1 MKKLPV
7 GIESFKQIQEDNY
20 YYVDK
25 TLLIKDIVNEGAAVT
40 LFTRPRRFGKTLNMD
55 TLKSFFEIGANPE
68 LFKGL
73 AISKEEKIC
82 KEHLGKYPVIFMTF
96 KGVNHET
103 FSGARSLLVSIIKR
117 EAAKYRYILKD
128 DVLDDYDKS
137 EFRKLLN
144 DEMSDATLYGSLKT
158 LSELLCVYHKQKVIV
173 LLDEYDVP
181 LDKAY
186 NNGYYDKMLVTMRE
200 LFNNLLKTNYDNVKF
215 AILTGCLRISKE
227 SIFTGLNN
235 FNIRS
240 ISDSAYDEYF
250 GLTDSEVIQILQEY
264 RLTSYLT
271 EAKEWYDGYLFGKKY
286 VYCPWSIIK
295 YVNDK
300 ISDKDTDPG
309 NYWANSSGNDI
320 IIKFLNRT
328 DFSEVPIKFE
338 KLVNGGSITQK
349 IHNDLTYNEV
359 MDSEENLWSL
369 LYTSGYLTKIDENA
383 ADGRIVLRIPNKEV
397 MKTFRVNI
405 DIWMRDKINSAD
417 KAAFF
422 EALWNKNCK
431 YLTVS
436 LSKLLFN
443 AISYNDYNENFYHAI
458 LVGMLLA
465 YGYAVE
471 SNKENGLGRSD
482 IVVKDIDNLR
492 AIVIETKISKTAKG
506 LDKKCDEALQQIK
519 DKMYSET
526 IKLESYYDVIE
537 YGIAFFQKSCLVK
550 AADDNKIKEMNIF

>member
-1 MKKLPV
+1 MKKMPV

-128 DVLDDYDKS
+128 DVLDDYDES

-144 DEMSDATLYGSLKT
+144 DEMSDATLYGSLKM
-158 LSELLCVYHKQKVIV
+158 LSELLCGYHKQKVIV

-227 SIFTGLNN
+227 SIFIRRYFIIYLNG
-235 FNIRS
+235 FAGR
-240 ISDSAYDEYF
+240 
-250 GLTDSEVIQILQEY
+250 TIL
-264 RLTSYLT
+264 
-271 EAKEWYDGYLFGKKY
+271 
-286 VYCPWSIIK
+286 
-295 YVNDK
+295 
-300 ISDKDTDPG
+300 
-309 NYWANSSGNDI
+309 
-320 IIKFLNRT
+320 
-328 DFSEVPIKFE
+328 
-338 KLVNGGSITQK
+338 
-349 IHNDLTYNEV
+349 
-359 MDSEENLWSL
+359 
-369 LYTSGYLTKIDENA
+369 
-383 ADGRIVLRIPNKEV
+383 
-397 MKTFRVNI
+397 
-405 DIWMRDKINSAD
+405 
-417 KAAFF
+417 
-422 EALWNKNCK
+422 
-431 YLTVS
+431 
-436 LSKLLFN
+436 
-443 AISYNDYNENFYHAI
+443 
-458 LVGMLLA
+458 
-465 YGYAVE
+465 
-471 SNKENGLGRSD
+471 
-482 IVVKDIDNLR
+482 
-492 AIVIETKISKTAKG
+492 
-506 LDKKCDEALQQIK
+506 CD
-519 DKMYSET
+519 
-526 IKLESYYDVIE
+526 
-537 YGIAFFQKSCLVK
+537 
-550 AADDNKIKEMNIF
+550 

>member
-25 TLLIKDIVNEGAAVT
+25 TLLIKDIINEGAAVT

-55 TLKSFFEIGANPE
+55 TLKSFFEIGTDPQ
-68 LFKGL
+68 LFEGL
-73 AISKEEKIC
+73 AISKEMEIC
-82 KEHLGKYPVIFMTF
+82 KDHLGKYPVIFMTF

-117 EAAKYRYILKD
+117 EAAKYRYILKNN
-128 DVLDDYDKS
+128 VLDDYDKS
-137 EFRKLLN
+137 EFRKLLD

-158 LSELLCVYHKQKVIV
+158 LSELLCAYHRQKVIV

-186 NNGYYDKMLVTMRE
+186 NNGYYDKMLVVMRE

-215 AILTGCLRISKE
+215 AVLTGCLRISKE

-250 GLTDSEVIQILQEY
+250 GLTDSEVMKMLQDYGLAQYHE
-264 RLTSYLT
+264 
-271 EAKEWYDGYLFGKKY
+271 EAKDWYDGYLFGKKY

-300 ISDKDTDPG
+300 ISDKDSKPD

-328 DFSEVPIKFE
+328 DFSEVPSKFE
-338 KLVNGGSITQK
+338 KLVNDNSITQK

-359 MDSEENLWSL
+359 MESEENLWSL
-369 LYTSGYLTKIDENA
+369 LYTSGYLTKVNEDA
-383 ADGRIVLRIPNKEV
+383 KGGRLVLRIPNKEV
-397 MKTFRVNI
+397 METFRVNI
-405 DIWMRDKINSAD
+405 DVWMRNKINKAD

-422 EALWNKNCK
+422 DALWDKNCK
-431 YLTVS
+431 YLTGS
-436 LSKLLFN
+436 LSKLLFDS
-443 AISYNDYNENFYHAI
+443 ISYNDYNENFYHAI
-458 LVGMLLA
+458 LVGMLLCLWVRC
-465 YGYAVE
+465 G
-471 SNKENGLGRSD
+471 
-482 IVVKDIDNLR
+482 VK
-492 AIVIETKISKTAKG
+492 
-506 LDKKCDEALQQIK
+506 
-519 DKMYSET
+519 
-526 IKLESYYDVIE
+526 
-537 YGIAFFQKSCLVK
+537 
-550 AADDNKIKEMNIF
+550 